1 MQPKP
6 MAETSRLLFPSLRV
20 FIFLMFDIVDG
31 RLNDS
36 GVKRGVSRIARDWAL
51 AIVRSLARSC
61 GKKLAAFYSALRNSV
76 GVTPTTRRKTLAK
89 WLGLV

>member
-1 MQPKP
+1 
-6 MAETSRLLFPSLRV
+6 
-20 FIFLMFDIVDG
+20 MFDIVDT
-31 RLNDS
+31 RLNDL
-36 GVKRGVSRIARDWAL
+36 GVEREGVSRIARYWAL
-51 AIVRSLARSC
+51 AIVRILARSC